1 MAERER
7 ENKKSLLI
15 KIRIMYNKIFVKKIF
30 IKITSG
36 NKFRIIIQRAVC
48 CKYFTYIYFQSNVTR
63 TFFDI
68 CGKFQVIKFYYTLF
82 LNLSILL
89 EP

>member
-30 IKITSG
+30 IKIMSG

-48 CKYFTYIYFQSNVTR
+48 CKYFTYIFNLMSR